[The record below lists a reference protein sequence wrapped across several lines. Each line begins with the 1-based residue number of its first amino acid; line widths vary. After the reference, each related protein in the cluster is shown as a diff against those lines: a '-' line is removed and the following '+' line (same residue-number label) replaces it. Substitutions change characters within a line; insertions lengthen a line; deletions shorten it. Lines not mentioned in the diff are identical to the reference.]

1 MLLIESFGARFKS
14 ARLFLEARV
23 KGMTA
28 AIREDCGMSEGL
40 DFVCG
45 DCWLQIACFLAE
57 VDEFLYEG
65 R

>member
-1 MLLIESFGARFKS
+1 
-14 ARLFLEARV
+14 
-23 KGMTA
+23 MTA

-45 DCWLQIACFLAE
+45 DRWLQIARFLVE